1 MSTEIEKTSYV
12 SFSARILEPDPEA
25 WTLLGSVRASDMN
38 TFLQRMQRL
47 CQRKIDRAKIFA
59 NAGILL
65 IGAATGGAFG
75 LIPFLSTS
83 PSPSH
88 ESRVI
93 YIGIICTAA
102 VLALVCA
109 LARYAIHEER
119 SDSISDIAD
128 DFKSWLDAYEE
139 QQEGEQ

>member
-1 MSTEIEKTSYV
+1 MSTEKGTTSYA
-12 SFSARILEPDPEA
+12 SLSARILEPDPEA
-25 WTLLGSVRASDMN
+25 WTLLGSVRASDMD
-38 TFLQRMQRL
+38 TFLKRMQRL

-59 NAGILL
+59 SAGILL
-65 IGAATGGAFG
+65 FGAAMGGAFG

-83 PSPSH
+83 PAPSH

-93 YIGIICTAA
+93 YIGIICVAA
-102 VLALVCA
+102 IFAFVCA

-128 DFKSWLDAYEE
+128 DFKNWLGAYEK
-139 QQEGEQ
+139 QQEGES